1 MHQQV
6 QQRSAFQT
14 AVSQSDQ
21 PQSGALGAQ
30 AEAFEFTSDDNSD
43 VDDDDV
49 DSTPSATA
57 TESVTAAAAT
67 ATRESDI
74 IMRVVCLIAPRVF
87 VLCMKPRMPCL
98 SCSLLCLEVSR
109 VHFSNRHTKK
119 RGLPAITFSLYIIR
133 HFHGPGTFSVVLI
146 ICSQRDSR

>member
-30 AEAFEFTSDDNSD
+30 AEAFQFTSDDNSD

-67 ATRESDI
+67 ATRGSDI
-74 IMRVVCLIAPRVF
+74 IMRVVCLIVPRSGVA
-87 VLCMKPRMPCL
+87 R
-98 SCSLLCLEVSR
+98 SLR
-109 VHFSNRHTKK
+109 
-119 RGLPAITFSLYIIR
+119 TFSFPLQFRQTCPIA
-133 HFHGPGTFSVVLI
+133 VL
-146 ICSQRDSR
+146 SAKH